1 MSKNPGPRVMFNFT
15 ENDVEEDIPDI
26 ITETI
31 EDDDDES
38 FSALPCGMPTPIERE
53 EIKQDNIFDVPV
65 KEEKNEILKDLIEKE
80 LPKPKKEPKKK
91 EPKLTKSGKPRKP
104 LSEEQKQRLAL
115 GRQRALEVRRQKKI
129 ERDEEQ
135 ALAKQESDLLKKKKQ
150 MDLEKLKKEVEDPQ
164 DRAPEPQAQPQP
176 QGMFLTPKQLEDAQ
190 LSAILSYEKIR
201 KDRKKAKQEQQLIE
215 QQKQEIK
222 NKLTRPT
229 GYGGHY
235 TEKNRFYGYY

>member
-15 ENDVEEDIPDI
+15 ENDVEEDIPDTI
-26 ITETI
+26 IETI
-31 EDDDDES
+31 EDDDES
-38 FSALPCGMPTPIERE
+38 IDTLPCGMPTPIERE

-80 LPKPKKEPKKK
+80 LPKPKKEQKKK

-164 DRAPEPQAQPQP
+164 SRAPEPQAQPQA
-176 QGMFLTPKQLEDAQ
+176 QMFTKKDLEDAQ

>member
-1 MSKNPGPRVMFNFT
+1 MSKNPAPRVMFNFM

-26 ITETI
+26 ITESI

-38 FSALPCGMPTPIERE
+38 ISGLAMPTPIERE
-53 EIKQDNIFDVPV
+53 EIKQDIIFDVP
-65 KEEKNEILKDLIEKE
+65 EEKNQILKDLIEKE

-91 EPKLTKSGKPRKP
+91 EPKLTKSGRPRKP

-129 ERDEEQ
+129 EREEEK

-150 MDLEKLKKEVEDPQ
+150 MDLEKLKKEVEDPKPSP
-164 DRAPEPQAQPQP
+164 APQPQPQP
-176 QGMFLTPKQLEDAQ
+176 QGVFLTPKQLEETQ

-215 QQKQEIK
+215 QQKQEIR
-222 NKLTRPT
+222 NKLTKPV
-229 GYGGHY
+229 GHQSAY
-235 TEKNRFYGYY
+235 NPSNRFYNYY